1 MKALAFVVLL
11 AAALP
16 AGAQPTA
23 GSTPSALDPATAVG
37 MRVGLP
43 ASGYEDGSRRDP
55 FASLIMP
62 KRTASPRSDGRP
74 RTGLASVALA
84 DVTVRGIVRHGER
97 TLAILE
103 TVGKQSFVARPKD
116 WLLDASIQSIDA
128 DGVVFVERS
137 AGPSTPNRVRKTL
150 RSAGEDVR

>member
-1 MKALAFVVLL
+1 MKPFVFVVLL

-16 AGAQPTA
+16 AGAQTTANPTL
-23 GSTPSALDPATAVG
+23 PALDPAITVG

-43 ASGYEDGSRRDP
+43 LSGYEDGGRRDP

-62 KRTASPRSDGRP
+62 KRTASPTSDGRP
-74 RTGLASVALA
+74 RTGLAAVALA

-97 TLAILE
+97 SLAILE
-103 TVGKQSFVARPKD
+103 TAGKQSFVARPKD
-116 WLLDASIQSIDA
+116 RLLDASIQAIEA
-128 DGVVFVERS
+128 DGVVFVES
-137 AGPSTPNRVRKTL
+137 STGPGTPNRVRKAL